1 MITFGERLQFI
12 RKHRGLTQKE
22 LGLYLGF
29 SENTADIRI
38 AQYELDK
45 RTPRPELIETIAH
58 ILDVTPDSLLS
69 PIPNTGMEIMQFLFW
84 MEELP
89 QIKQSDKLMKAWI
102 DKKKEY
108 SDGLITHD
116 QYLDWKLKFIEM

>member
-38 AQYELDK
+38 AQYELNE
-45 RTPRPELIETIAH
+45 RVPRPELTEKMAH
-58 ILDVTPDSLLS
+58 TLEVTPDSLLT
-69 PIPNTGMEIMQFLFW
+69 PIPNTGIEIMQFLFW

-102 DKKKEY
+102 DKKKAY

-116 QYLDWKLKFIEM
+116 QYLDWKLKFADM

>member
-1 MITFGERLQFI
+1 MITFGERLLFI

-45 RTPRPELIETIAH
+45 RTPRPELINKIAH
-58 ILDVTPDSLLS
+58 ILDVTPDSFLS
-69 PIPNTGMEIMQFLFW
+69 PIPNTGMEIMQFLF
-84 MEELP
+84 
-89 QIKQSDKLMKAWI
+89 
-102 DKKKEY
+102 
-108 SDGLITHD
+108 
-116 QYLDWKLKFIEM
+116 

>member
-12 RKHRGLTQKE
+12 RKHRGLKQKE

-29 SENTADIRI
+29 SKNTADIRI

-58 ILDVTPDSLLS
+58 
-69 PIPNTGMEIMQFLFW
+69 FLAVQ
-84 MEELP
+84 L
-89 QIKQSDKLMKAWI
+89 
-102 DKKKEY
+102 
-108 SDGLITHD
+108 
-116 QYLDWKLKFIEM
+116 

>member
-1 MITFGERLQFI
+1 MANDYYLF
-12 RKHRGLTQKE
+12 RKHRELTQKE

-45 RTPRPELIETIAH
+45 RTPRPELINKIAP
-58 ILDVTPDSLLS
+58 ILDVTPDSILS
-69 PIPNTGMEIMQFLFW
+69 PIRNTGMEIMQFLFW

-102 DKKKEY
+102 GKKKEY
-108 SDGLITHD
+108 ADGLITHD
-116 QYLDWKLKFIEM
+116 QSLDWKLKFVEM

>member
-1 MITFGERLQFI
+1 
-12 RKHRGLTQKE
+12 
-22 LGLYLGF
+22 
-29 SENTADIRI
+29 
-38 AQYELDK
+38 
-45 RTPRPELIETIAH
+45 
-58 ILDVTPDSLLS
+58 
-69 PIPNTGMEIMQFLFW
+69 MQFLFW